1 MRAKSEETQNM
12 FSIKVN
18 RKEEVESPFSLYY
31 ETGKNLSVLN
41 IS

>member
-18 RKEEVESPFSLYY
+18 RKEEVESPY
-31 ETGKNLSVLN
+31 KVNLLASTMKQVK
-41 IS
+41 I